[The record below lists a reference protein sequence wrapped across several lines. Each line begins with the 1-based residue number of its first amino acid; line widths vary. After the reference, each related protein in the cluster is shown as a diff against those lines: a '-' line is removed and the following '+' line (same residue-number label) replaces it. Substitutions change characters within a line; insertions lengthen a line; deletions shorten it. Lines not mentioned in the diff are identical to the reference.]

1 MLRKCL
7 MVCALAGSS
16 SVALADG
23 QAIGLKA
30 GALGLGVEYTYELTD
45 RIALRGGL
53 NGSKLGFDDVR
64 SGIDYNFDLVW
75 DSLSVGVDFHPLK
88 RAFRVSGGF
97 LHNQNRLD
105 AVSTPA
111 ADVEIGNTTYTP
123 AEVGTLS
130 GRVAFRRTAPFVGV
144 GWDWSR
150 KRRRHFGM
158 SLDLGV
164 LDQGSP
170 RVSLEGSGTLL
181 GDAAFEA
188 DLAAERA
195 DLALDPA
202 DHNNN
207 PLRRTSFH
215 CATARANR

>member
-1 MLRKCL
+1 MTFRWLA
-7 MVCALAGSS
+7 ALLLLGPSS
-16 SVALADG
+16 MALADG
-23 QAIGLKA
+23 QAIALKA
-30 GALGLGVEYTYELTD
+30 GALGIGVEYTYELTD

-53 NGSKLGFDDVR
+53 NGSSLGFNDER
-64 SGIDYNFDLVW
+64 SGIAYDFNWVW
-75 DSLSVGVDFHPLK
+75 DSLTVTFDFHPLK
-88 RAFRVSGGF
+88 SAFRVSGGF
-97 LHNQNRLD
+97 LRNDNRLD

-111 ADVEIGNTTYTP
+111 GDIQVGNTTYTP

-130 GRVAFRRTAPFVGV
+130 GRISFARTSPFVGV

-181 GDAAFEA
+181 GDPAFES
-188 DLAAERA
+188 DIAAERA
-195 DLALDPA
+195 DLANSLSDFDTLPYL
-202 DHNNN
+202 NVGFVF
-207 PLRRTSFH
+207 RF
-215 CATARANR
+215 